1 MEIRNERSIP
11 PFRTLDGSL
20 IREIFH
26 PSNSKVENFS
36 IALADVDSETRLHK
50 HHFEEVYYVLEGSG
64 AISVSGERRE
74 VFAGDCILIP
84 KESPHNIK
92 PAGSGF
98 FASAHQ
104 PTRTRKQRCCDRPFG
119 ITQ

>member
-1 MEIRNERSIP
+1 MESRNEREVKS
-11 PFRTLDGSL
+11 FRTLDGSL
-20 IREIFH
+20 VREIFN
-26 PSNSKVENFS
+26 PDNSAAENFS
-36 IALADVDSETRLHK
+36 VALAEVDSETRLHK

-92 PAGSGF
+92 PAGRLRILCFCSP
-98 FASAHQ
+98 AYSHE
-104 PTRTRKQRCCDRPFG
+104 RTELL
-119 ITQ
+119 